1 MENPFLRRATEFLRD
16 DEAFLAIVSPEPVSY
31 HLERPGSSGALYD
44 RLVQLRGTPGSGKT
58 TLARLFEFPTIC
70 TLLRNKSF
78 TGHKDLYAA
87 LSACKAIEGEQPCV
101 LGCRLPMESDYRD
114 FWEFPYPNEVKTGLM
129 ASILQARTVLGWFR
143 HLRVAG
149 ILPAQ
154 VQLVTRPESESVLD
168 TIGGV
173 AGEALVRRAAEVENR
188 IYNVM
193 SALVPPA
200 ESELTAEIGAPYRPF
215 DHIERIRVPALHGG
229 GGAYLELLPLAIFD
243 DAHVLHPEQFRV
255 FEHFLVRRE
264 LRIARWIIARF
275 DVLLPDEALAAAIE
289 DRSDTSEY
297 PGVTAGRDT
306 EPILLQSSG
315 RRRKQRER
323 FRSLAK
329 DMATRYLRRMPL
341 LNDKGLT
348 VLGNVLGEGNVGITP
363 GRLRELEERVDAT
376 QRRLRIPA
384 QQREAY
390 EAQIKEY
397 WGDKSPLPR
406 VVALAMLNVMMHRFE
421 VRRGRSAGAPTLF
434 EVADD
439 GSEEDDSEEA
449 GESSIVVAANGA
461 VYDAAVFQLFQV
473 YDRPYYYGIDSVCDA
488 SSENAEL
495 FLRLSAELVEAVAT
509 QIARAKSPTLTPATQ
524 HKLLRERG
532 SKIME
537 KWDFPQD
544 AAVRRL
550 VHKIADLCLEK
561 SMESNG
567 AVIAN
572 AYGILQSEFDELPK
586 SRPQV
591 ARTLQF
597 AVAYNAVTLVPHHSC
612 QKKEWCLM
620 ELGGVALLNYGLTL
634 KRGGFVKGNARQLA
648 EFVVEANA

>member
-1 MENPFLRRATEFLRD
+1 MENPFLRPATEFLRD
-16 DEAFLAIVSPEPVSY
+16 DEAFLAIVSPEPVNY
-31 HLERPGSSGALYD
+31 HFERPGNNGVLYD
-44 RLVQLRGTPGSGKT
+44 RLVQIRGTPGSGKT

-70 TLLRNKSF
+70 TLLRNKSL

-87 LSACKAIEGEQPCV
+87 LSACKAIEGEQPRV

-114 FWEFPYPNEVKTGLM
+114 FWEFPYSNEVKTGLM

-149 ILPAQ
+149 ITPDQ
-154 VQLVTRPESESVLD
+154 VELLTRPGSEPVLD

-173 AGEALVRRAAEVENR
+173 KGEDLVRRAAEVENR
-188 IYNVM
+188 IYKVM
-193 SALVPPA
+193 SALVPPDEHRLSA
-200 ESELTAEIGAPYRPF
+200 EVGSPYRPF
-215 DHIERIRVPALHGG
+215 DHIERVRVPALHAEP
-229 GGAYLELLPLAIFD
+229 GARLDLLPLAIFD
-243 DAHVLHPEQFRV
+243 DAHVLHPDQFRA
-255 FEHFLVRRE
+255 FEQFLVRRE

-289 DRSDTSEY
+289 DRSDTPEY

-348 VLGNVLGEGNVGITP
+348 VLGNVLGESDVGITP
-363 GRLRELEERVDAT
+363 GRLRELEERISAA
-376 QRRLRIPA
+376 QRRLHIPPP
-384 QQREAY
+384 QREAY
-390 EAQIKEY
+390 EAQIKDF
-397 WGDKSPLPR
+397 WGDKSALPR
-406 VVALAMLNVMMHRFE
+406 DVALAMLNVMMHRFE
-421 VRRGRSAGAPTLF
+421 VRRGRSAAPTLF
-434 EVADD
+434 GVEEDA
-439 GSEEDDSEEA
+439 SEEDV
-449 GESSIVVAANGA
+449 ESSIVVAANGA
-461 VYDAAVFQLFQV
+461 VYDAALFQLFRL

-488 SSENAEL
+488 SSENAGL

-509 QIARAKSPTLTPATQ
+509 QLARAKSPTLSPATQ
-524 HKLLRERG
+524 HKLLRECG

-544 AAVRRL
+544 AAVGRL
-550 VHKIADLCLEK
+550 VHKIADQCLEK
-561 SMESNG
+561 SMEPNG

-591 ARTLQF
+591 ARALQF

-612 QKKEWCLM
+612 QKKEWCLL
-620 ELGGVALLNYGLTL
+620 ELGGVALLKYGLTL
-634 KRGGFVKGNARQLA
+634 KRGGFVKGNAEQLA
-648 EFVVEANA
+648 EFVAEASA